1 MSMNGVRTIAVSGLL
16 LAAAVAGATPPDRSA
31 EGRAIAMAFGGE
43 LKAAL
48 QGAMAEGGPLATI
61 EVCHAR
67 APAIAAEASA
77 TSGARVGRT
86 ALKVRNPANAPD
98 AHERATLQVFAERLA
113 REPGAVPEALEVLPD
128 GRVRYMRAILTD
140 GVCVACHGASLAPE
154 VAEAIDALYPGDEA
168 RGFAPGDLRGA
179 FTITWPAE

>member
-1 MSMNGVRTIAVSGLL
+1 MNRFRVIAL
-16 LAAAVAGATPPDRSA
+16 LALPLVASVAGAAPPDPSA

-48 QGAMAEGGPLATI
+48 QAAMAEGGPLAAI

-67 APAIAAEASA
+67 AQAIAAEASA
-77 TSGARVGRT
+77 ASGARVGRT
-86 ALKVRNPANAPD
+86 ALKVRNRANAPD
-98 AHERATLQVFAERLA
+98 AHERAMLGAFAERLA
-113 REPGAVPEALEVLPD
+113 REPGSVPEAVEVLPD
-128 GRVRYMRAILTD
+128 GRVRYMRAIVTD

-154 VAEAIDALYPGDEA
+154 VAGAIGALYPGDEA